1 MAVRAPGR
9 WRSAAQRLKSAAS
22 LCLAWPYTIRR
33 LCGEPENICGRKA
46 VSKTLPNLA
55 SLSLAAVIAAGACGA
70 PVREPAPA
78 SVPAAAPASAAASP
92 ASASAEAAGARRYTE
107 ADVRFMTGM
116 IAHHAQ
122 ALEMTGLVFARTG
135 REDVRM
141 LSRRIELSQQ
151 EEIRGMRRWLIDRG
165 LPAPDPQGSASH
177 DAMGGMPMQ
186 HDSTH
191 HEMMPGML
199 TPEQLTELGRASGPA
214 FDRLFLEDMIRHHQ
228 GALQMVAA
236 LLATRGAAQEPETF
250 RFASDVDADQRAEI
264 ARMQAMFAAAPP
276 APAPR

>member
-1 MAVRAPGR
+1 
-9 WRSAAQRLKSAAS
+9 
-22 LCLAWPYTIRR
+22 
-33 LCGEPENICGRKA
+33 
-46 VSKTLPNLA
+46 
-55 SLSLAAVIAAGACGA
+55 
-70 PVREPAPA
+70 
-78 SVPAAAPASAAASP
+78 
-92 ASASAEAAGARRYTE
+92 
-107 ADVRFMTGM
+107 MTAM

-135 REDVRM
+135 REDVRL

-151 EEIRGMRRWLIDRG
+151 EEIRAMRRWLIDRG
-165 LPAPDPQGSASH
+165 LPAPDPQGSTPGH
-177 DAMGGMPMQ
+177 DARGGLALE

-199 TPEQLTELGRASGPA
+199 TPEQMLELARASGPA
-214 FDRLFLEDMIRHHQ
+214 FDRLFLEGMIRHHQ
-228 GALQMVAA
+228 GALEMVAT

-264 ARMQAMFAAAPP
+264 ARMQAMLAAAPP